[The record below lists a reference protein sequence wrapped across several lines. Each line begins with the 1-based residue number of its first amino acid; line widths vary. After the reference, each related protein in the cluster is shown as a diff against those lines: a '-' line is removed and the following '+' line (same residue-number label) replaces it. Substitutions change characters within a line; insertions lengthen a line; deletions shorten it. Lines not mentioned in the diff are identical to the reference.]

1 MPDKNDLRSTALW
14 TWFVSLCQSR
24 ALGTPR
30 GDIEPVSGDAS
41 FRRYFRGV
49 TEQGSWILVDAP
61 VDRED
66 SRPFLAVQ
74 VTLAA
79 QGVQVPKVVAADLV
93 KGFMCLQDFGSE
105 LLLGRLTT
113 LQATGDEK
121 NQGFSAA
128 TDLYQ
133 QAFAELLKIQQC
145 DPLNPAL
152 PLFDRAMLLRE
163 MQLFTDW
170 LCKGLL
176 QLELTS
182 AENSMI
188 SAAHEI
194 LIDSALGQQQ
204 VYVHRDFHS
213 RNLMLLE
220 SGLGVIDFQ
229 DAVTG
234 PCTYDLV
241 SLLKDC
247 YINWPAVQV
256 SQWALDYLHA
266 AQNSGILPAMDN
278 AQFLTEFNLMGV
290 QRHLKAAGIFC
301 RLWLRDG
308 KAGYL
313 HDIPRTLSYISEQ
326 NFTDSALQQFA
337 QWLSQK
343 ILPMFNAHLYKL
355 DNANSESAAA
365 IGTTGWLP

>member
-1 MPDKNDLRSTALW
+1 MLEKNDLRSTALW
-14 TWFVSLCQSR
+14 SWFVSLCQSH

-49 TEQGSWILVDAP
+49 TELGSWILVDAP

-74 VTLAA
+74 ATLAD
-79 QGVQVPKVVAADLV
+79 QGVQVPQVVAADLGQ
-93 KGFMCLQDFGSE
+93 GFMCLQDFGSA
-105 LLLGRLTT
+105 LLLGRLAT
-113 LQATGDEK
+113 LQATGIGK
-121 NQGFSAA
+121 NHDLSAA

-133 QAFAELLKIQQC
+133 HAFAELLKIQQC
-145 DPLNPAL
+145 DPHNPAL

-170 LCKGLL
+170 LCKGFL
-176 QLELTS
+176 QLELSS
-182 AENSMI
+182 AENAMI
-188 SAAHEI
+188 AAVHEI

-220 SGLGVIDFQ
+220 SGLAVIDFQ

-247 YINWPAVQV
+247 YIKWPAGQV

-266 AQNSGILPAMDN
+266 AQSKGILPDMDHTR
-278 AQFLTEFNLMGV
+278 FLAEFNLMGV

-308 KAGYL
+308 KVGYL

-326 NFTDSALQQFA
+326 SFTDIHMQQFTH
-337 QWLSQK
+337 WLTQK
-343 ILPMFNAHLYKL
+343 ILPLLASQLHKL
-355 DNANSESAAA
+355 DNANPESASA
-365 IGTTGWLP
+365 GSVTGSLS